1 MCKVVACACETCF
14 RILHSTLDREVG
26 SAASLARTTDCDRPR
41 ARSIMGCSTNVQRPP
56 SGLAGIPIWTLER
69 VKDGSKG
76 GSFAQLLLNDH
87 PTDR

>member
-56 SGLAGIPIWTLER
+56 SGLPALRAFPSGLWSE
-69 VKDGSKG
+69 
-76 GSFAQLLLNDH
+76 
-87 PTDR
+87 